1 MMPEIFPPRVA
12 AMLDPDLKNVLDEEF
27 NWLMGRCGQLG
38 IHFTVDGNIVCNDL
52 DGGYTRMNKNHVRCI
67 LKHDYKQ
74 QCGQEIPAKH
84 LDIFFDVMHL
94 NIKKCFEDPEGAKY
108 FVKSTIQEKPI

>member
-1 MMPEIFPPRVA
+1 MTPQIIPRRVA
-12 AMLDPDLKNVLDEEF
+12 AMLEPNLKETLDDEF
-27 NWLMGRCGQLG
+27 NWLMARCGVLG

-52 DGGYTRMNKNHVRCI
+52 DDGYTRMNKNHVRCI

-74 QCGQEIPAKH
+74 QRGQDVPAKH

-94 NIKKCFEDPEGAKY
+94 NIKKCYEDPDGKQY
-108 FVKSTIQEKPI
+108 FVRSSVQEKPI